1 MSSLK
6 KLAIRGA
13 VWTIASYGAS
23 QLLRFGS
30 NLILTRLLE
39 PKLFG
44 LMALIYI
51 FIIGVNLFSDVGL
64 GPSIIQNKRGD
75 DPTFLNT
82 AWTMQVIRGF
92 GLWFCILAIA
102 GPVAK
107 FYGEP
112 QLLWLLPIVGLTT
125 IFNGFNST
133 ALFTLNRHMA
143 IGKLAVFEL
152 GIQVISLA
160 VMNTWAWFS
169 PNVWAIVA
177 GSLTGDI
184 VRLVWSHRLNR
195 EVPNHFN
202 WDREAVNAILSFGKW
217 IFISTAITFLAEQ
230 IDRLMLGKLLS
241 FELLGVYGI
250 AFTLADMPRQILA
263 AIVHK
268 VMFPALSKLSDLP
281 RDTFRTKLLQNR
293 WPILVSLV
301 LGLTILVSFGD
312 LLILVLYDNRYTQA
326 SWMLPLLALGIW
338 PRILAQ
344 TIDAALLALGKPIYS
359 TCGNFLK
366 FSFMV
371 VGLPLGFSFMGLA
384 GAIIVVALNDLPLYG
399 AVTYGICREGMTA
412 IVQDI
417 KATAL
422 ILLLLIAVLTC
433 RFALGFG
440 FPIQGIL

>member
-44 LMALIYI
+44 LMALVYI

-64 GPSIIQNKRGD
+64 GPSIIQNNRGD

-82 AWTMQVIRGF
+82 AWTMQVMRGF
-92 GLWFCILAIA
+92 GLWFCILALA

-112 QLLWLLPIVGLTT
+112 QLLWLLPTVGLTT

-152 GIQVISLA
+152 GIQVISLT

-202 WDREAVNAILSFGKW
+202 WDREAVNAIFSFGKW
-217 IFISTAITFLAEQ
+217 IFISTAIAFLAEQ

-250 AFTLADMPRQILA
+250 ALTLADMPRQVLA

-293 WPILVSLV
+293 WPILASLV

-312 LLILVLYDNRYTQA
+312 LLILVLYDKRYTQA

-384 GAIIVVALNDLPLYG
+384 GAIIVVALNDLPFYG
-399 AVTYGICREGMTA
+399 AVAYGLCREGITS

-422 ILLLLIAVLTC
+422 MLLLLIAVLTC
-433 RFALGFG
+433 RFVLGFG

>member
-92 GLWFCILAIA
+92 GLWFCILALA

-202 WDREAVNAILSFGKW
+202 WDREAVNAIFSFGKW

-250 AFTLADMPRQILA
+250 ALTLADMPRQVLA

-384 GAIIVVALNDLPLYG
+384 GAIIVVALNDLPFYG
-399 AVTYGICREGMTA
+399 AVTYGLCREGMTA

-422 ILLLLIAVLTC
+422 MLLLLIAVLTC
-433 RFALGFG
+433 RFILGFG